1 MDHREALNTVIKVHK
16 IKAVD
21 IAKKSGVDV
30 YEISKFRNGHK
41 DMTASVFFKIVDALP
56 PVARSHFLALRQIKD
71 TEPEINYK
79 DSPKKTMKI
88 AEKSSEY
95 KV

>member
-1 MDHREALNTVIKVHK
+1 MDHREAFNTVIKVHK

-30 YEISKFRNGHK
+30 HEISKFRNGHK
-41 DMTASVFFKIVDALP
+41 DMTATIFFKIVDALP
-56 PVARSHFLALRQIKD
+56 PVARSHFSALRQIKD
-71 TEPEINYK
+71 AEPEISYK
-79 DSPKKTMKI
+79 DKPKKAMKV
-88 AEKSSEY
+88 AETTGKY

>member
-21 IAKKSGVDV
+21 ISKKSGVDV

-41 DMTASVFFKIVDALP
+41 DMTASVFFRLVDALP
-56 PVARSHFLALRQIKD
+56 PVARSHFSALRQIKD
-71 TEPEINYK
+71 EDQHNST
-79 DSPKKTMKI
+79 SKK
-88 AEKSSEY
+88 EKETS
-95 KV
+95 KGLA